1 MCGWA
6 LKAEL
11 GLGPCPLDHTGEPGR
26 AEGRPALRGEHEG
39 RLGLLLALE
48 PPQRPKLVPEDWMG
62 AGGALLHPADVKRPR
77 GKLDLVPPQVHQLRG
92 PQAVPVGHQRHRG
105 VPVPPA
111 VSPGG
116 VHQPLDLGLRQ
127 VLAGAQLA
135 VGRPLGGDCSIYGG
149 WRDQPE
155 VPFGH
160 AFRASRPDDC
170 SYNGRF
176 MDSSSSLTGQK
187 SLAAT
192 HPKWVPYSG
201 FPVHRTHPV
210 PFKKAE

>member
-1 MCGWA
+1 MTW
-6 LKAEL
+6 
-11 GLGPCPLDHTGEPGR
+11 
-26 AEGRPALRGEHEG
+26 
-39 RLGLLLALE
+39 LLLALK

-62 AGGALLHPADVKRPR
+62 ARGALLDPADVERR
-77 GKLDLVPPQVHQLRG
+77 RAKLHLVPPQVHQLRG
-92 PQAVPVGHQRHRG
+92 PQAVPVGHKVIVASRCPQRFF
-105 VPVPPA
+105 
-111 VSPGG
+111 
-116 VHQPLDLGLRQ
+116 
-127 VLAGAQLA
+127 LAAFISRSTSASVRYSRVRRVA
-135 VGRPLGGDCSIYGG
+135 VGRPFGPDCSVYGG

-160 AFRASRPDDC
+160 AFRAPCPDDC
-170 SYNGRF
+170 SDNGRF